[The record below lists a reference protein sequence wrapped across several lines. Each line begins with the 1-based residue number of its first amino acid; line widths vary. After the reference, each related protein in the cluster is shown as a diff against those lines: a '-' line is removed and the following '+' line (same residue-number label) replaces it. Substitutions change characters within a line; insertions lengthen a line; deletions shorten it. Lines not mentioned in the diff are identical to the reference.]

1 MTESIQVI
9 GQGAKTMP
17 ITREAEGANAV
28 PNRIGTR
35 LNNNESRPH
44 FFPHFF
50 LRSNWV
56 IDCIL

>member
-28 PNRIGTR
+28 PNRIGTVPFSQMV
-35 LNNNESRPH
+35 LG
-44 FFPHFF
+44 
-50 LRSNWV
+50 
-56 IDCIL
+56 